1 MRTIKTRSI
10 LRFYRGRFNE
20 IVFWVYLPTL
30 THKTRLKRLKL
41 KVSDFVN
48 VGNWTFQPGGILS
61 RGAFFSYFL
70 GGFLSFSGF
79 SLSFILVILFLFSF
93 SIFRYTSIY
102 EIYTSIDK
110 NYIYEYIDIYE
121 VYRYIRNIYI
131 SLCYFLCLFSFVFLY
146 TFFLSFIFP
155 LCSSLKKTKHCG

>member
-1 MRTIKTRSI
+1 MLVI
-10 LRFYRGRFNE
+10 
-20 IVFWVYLPTL
+20 
-30 THKTRLKRLKL
+30 RLSNGGYFFR
-41 KVSDFVN
+41 VSPF
-48 VGNWTFQPGGILS
+48 L
-61 RGAFFSYFL
+61 ALFL
-70 GGFLSFSGF
+70 GGFSLFSGF
-79 SLSFILVILFLFSF
+79 SFCFLLVILFLFFF

-155 LCSSLKKTKHCG
+155 LVSSLKKIKHCGKLKSMWVSDISNKWVFT